1 MTVNSKTRPPPMC
14 LGKKNLGHLCQEMR
28 CRYKLVMQRILL
40 KDSPC
45 TEPVRSWIDNQQKGR
60 FFVIKYH
67 CIFEQWAYEGGLVV
81 TSLSIVAEPWKHLPP
96 SCVYIMWIFSPVQS
110 VISMDFCTVW
120 DVWNTPWPFRH
131 LNSSW
136 SISMLSSTL
145 GRFEKFLSYIIM
157 QLYLKAFCTWHL
169 YILEGH

>member
-1 MTVNSKTRPPPMC
+1 MKPSFVPVVIAPAPQSRGVTGHCISHDSVVCNRFNYNRIRMLQHVQKVSYNNS
-14 LGKKNLGHLCQEMR
+14 
-28 CRYKLVMQRILL
+28 
-40 KDSPC
+40 
-45 TEPVRSWIDNQQKGR
+45 
-60 FFVIKYH
+60 
-67 CIFEQWAYEGGLVV
+67 IFEQWAYEGGLVV

-110 VISMDFCTVW
+110 VISMDFWIVW